1 MQGVGKVVVGNQKEY
16 GNEESVMKCIWI
28 SQETGEVYRSRF
40 HMVKTII
47 GDMVHYK
54 KCRTWK
60 MFNVKKEVF

>member
-1 MQGVGKVVVGNQKEY
+1 
-16 GNEESVMKCIWI
+16 MKCIWI

-47 GDMVHYK
+47 SDMVHYK